1 LRCSTGRAWWC
12 GITFTQLREI
22 VMDKFDWVWGYLLLA
37 IIMSPVVIA
46 VLSCP

>member
-1 LRCSTGRAWWC
+1 
-12 GITFTQLREI
+12 
-22 VMDKFDWVWGYLLLA
+22 MDKFDWVWGYLLLA